1 MATAPPPQRQ
11 SILDARSTTGL
22 TLLDLWEMTPDEIEA
37 HLRATAPQ
45 PEPAILRPAVPEAQS
60 AGLIGAEL
68 RPMNQ
73 PRDVLGEAM
82 AEGSPP
88 VPWVAGYA
96 MLAGRPKD
104 EALMWD
110 TAAGHLGQ
118 AMTAHVAMPYH
129 GIEQTVAGTTPMLRR
144 RTIPAPEGAPLA
156 PRVRSSRP
164 PSDWHFSGEGEPA
177 IPAGMVRIYNGGG
190 TNWFT
195 DSREVAEHFANES
208 AIASKK
214 GSIRYLDLSPQQLKN
229 YQDAADATGASIPA
243 ESALLVPG
251 DIASRA
257 TTLFQWKEGRQPRR
271 SVVDPAAAEAELV
284 GENPGETLG
293 KRKGA
298 EAVGPTLRSLLVP
311 AEGEAVGA
319 PIYSQARKIVE
330 DPRTQ
335 ATQTGEAWLRFLSD
349 PKRGV
354 KAEEFQY
361 TGLGDLLK
369 GKAGQRVTREEI
381 LGHLDANQIEVKEVT
396 KGAPH
401 EVTWE
406 PDADYPDEVFHGRAP
421 DAKKPRYVV
430 MKERSGPRAG
440 KWIMEDSVSPSR
452 VTGTFDT
459 QEAAQRAATYA
470 LGLERSGQPK
480 FSQYALPGAE
490 NYREVLLTLP
500 VSAAKELPPGYRAQ
514 QIEAGPQSGMWEVI
528 TPTGHR
534 TGFAARTREEAI
546 ADASV
551 GTTTQLSLER
561 SDTFRSGHWDEPNVL
576 AHLRLSDRTDADG
589 KRVLLVE
596 ELQSDWG
603 QKGRR
608 EGFKGGP
615 VDTKGWQANL
625 KEGKSPITGN
635 PVYVVVDAEGNQ
647 IGAPTH
653 SATSPEQ
660 AIEIAAKGVDRGKH
674 PEAPFVTD
682 TAKWTTLGLKRVL
695 KMAAD
700 EGYDRVGIVRGEE
713 QAQRYDLSKQMDEL
727 KWYKDGDKYRVTAM
741 KNGSAVIQKGGLT
754 NNELAE
760 TVGKE
765 MADKIV
771 AGAGQEQNG
780 SFSGLDLKVGGEG
793 MKGYYDKIVPETL
806 NKLAK
811 EYGVKV
817 KLEGG
822 KVKTPGAETPIHTLD
837 VPEEMRKQIKAKG
850 LPLYS
855 RQNNLAFL
863 LRNA

>member
-11 SILDARSTTGL
+11 SVLSERSTTGL
-22 TLLDLWEMTPDEIEA
+22 TLLDLLEMTPDEIEA

-96 MLAGRPKD
+96 MLAGRPED

-118 AMTAHVAMPYH
+118 AMTAHVALPYR
-129 GIEQTVAGTTPMLRR
+129 EFDQTISGETPLTRR
-144 RTIPAPEGAPLA
+144 RTIPAPEG
-156 PRVRSSRP
+156 
-164 PSDWHFSGEGEPA
+164 
-177 IPAGMVRIYNGGG
+177 
-190 TNWFT
+190 
-195 DSREVAEHFANES
+195 EVA
-208 AIASKK
+208 
-214 GSIRYLDLSPQQLKN
+214 
-229 YQDAADATGASIPA
+229 
-243 ESALLVPG
+243 PG
-251 DIASRA
+251 
-257 TTLFQWKEGRQPRR
+257 GRRTRR
-271 SVVDPAAAEAELV
+271 SVAEAAARAAQAEVELV
-284 GENPGETLG
+284 GENLVETLG

-311 AEGEAVGA
+311 TEGEAVGA

-480 FSQYALPGAE
+480 FSKYTLPGAE
-490 NYREVLLTLP
+490 NYRVVLLTLP
-500 VSAAKELPPGYRAQ
+500 VKTLEDADANQAR
-514 QIEAGPQSGMWEVI
+514 I
-528 TPTGHR
+528 T
-534 TGFAARTREEAI
+534 AARARGDDAEAARI
-546 ADASV
+546 RDEFNA
-551 GTTTQLSLER
+551 QYQEKR
-561 SDTFRSGHWDEPNVL
+561 SNEFRSGHWDEPNVL

-608 EGFKGGP
+608 EGFKGQ
-615 VDTKGWQANL
+615 VDL
-625 KEGKSPITGN
+625 EGLRRER
-635 PVYVVVDAEGNQ
+635 DAALGGRQLSEIRGTPAGDRVEWLEAQ
-647 IGAPTH
+647 MH
-653 SATSPEQ
+653 SANRN
-660 AIEIAAKGVDRGKH
+660 AV

-713 QAQRYDLSKQMDEL
+713 QAARYDLSKQVDSV
-727 KWYKDGDKYRVTAM
+727 RVVSQGNDQFTVEAM
-741 KNGSAVIQKGGLT
+741 KNGERVVHKT
-754 NNELAE
+754 NLPKSELAD
-760 TVGKE
+760 TIGKDL
-765 MADKIV
+765 ADQALTQI
-771 AGAGQEQNG
+771 A
-780 SFSGLDLKVGGEG
+780 SGPKTAAEFKGESLRIGGEG